1 MAWTYFVAGITS
13 VLGMEHWWVGFTKAS
28 SAELYLID
36 RSVNNVLNS
45 RVSNDLD
52 LFKRICRIRNDWY
65 MHYLVPMYLCFV
77 KRTWN
82 DVIEHDNR
90 TI

>member
-1 MAWTYFVAGITS
+1 MHSINDQLVVIDLAQIISYFIAGVTS

-28 SAELYLID
+28 SADLYLID

-52 LFKRICRIRNDWY
+52 LFKAYAVSVMTGVCI
-65 MHYLVPMYLCFV
+65 
-77 KRTWN
+77 T
-82 DVIEHDNR
+82 
-90 TI
+90 